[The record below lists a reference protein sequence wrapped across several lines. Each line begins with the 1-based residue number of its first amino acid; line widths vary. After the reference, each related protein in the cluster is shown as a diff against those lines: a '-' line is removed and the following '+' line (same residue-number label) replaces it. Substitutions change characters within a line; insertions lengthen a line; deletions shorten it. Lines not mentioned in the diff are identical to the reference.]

1 MKKGLKI
8 CLLLATSFILVGAI
22 IFTVCMSFLG
32 WDFNKLSTFKFQ
44 EKQYEIS
51 ESFQNILIET
61 LDTDIEFK
69 LSTDDKTTVVCYEKV
84 KVYHTV
90 SAENGTLKI
99 KCTDDRKLFDY
110 LGFSFSS
117 PKITVFLPSES
128 YNDIDIKLTTGDI
141 LINNLTVNKLNIAL
155 TTGDI
160 TIKNTTCSDF
170 TTNGT
175 TGDITLINLIATNK
189 ISAVTSTGDIEFYL
203 CDANEIY
210 LKTTTGDIDGSLLT
224 GKTFSAKTTTGDIK
238 IPQNS
243 SGGLCT
249 LITTT
254 GDISITVKN

>member
-1 MKKGLKI
+1 MLFR
-8 CLLLATSFILVGAI
+8 S
-22 IFTVCMSFLG
+22 
-32 WDFNKLSTFKFQ
+32 
-44 EKQYEIS
+44 
-51 ESFQNILIET
+51 ET

-160 TIKNTTCSDF
+160 TL
-170 TTNGT
+170 
-175 TGDITLINLIATNK
+175 ITLIATNK

-210 LKTTTGDIDGSLLT
+210 LKTTTSDIDGSLLT